1 MLAVGAIF
9 LIEALDD
16 TIKSPEEISRHLG
29 LPVLGAILKH
39 DHDGDLISSG
49 APRSPTAEA
58 FRSLRTNIQY
68 ASVDYPIRTLL
79 VTSPSA
85 GVGKSTLVANLG
97 TVLAQSDIRTILVEA
112 DMRRPKL
119 HQYLKAHNRFG
130 LSSLFV
136 SSSLLKTMGDVSD
149 MVQTTSMEK
158 MSLLASGKT
167 PPNPSELLASEKM
180 SNLLATLQENSTI
193 VIVDS
198 PPVIAV
204 TDATVLAPRMD
215 AVLLVVKP
223 GETKLE
229 AARQTVEQLRRVG
242 ANLVGVVLNGVDPRS
257 SRYGYYYRYDREY
270 YHEDEQELV
279 GMPAWQRWGLAGL
292 GLFLAL
298 LIGGIALW
306 TSPNAAFGAWLGG
319 KPTASPTAVAE
330 TPIAEAA
337 SEVAS
342 ATPTLTPE
350 EMQAAT
356 SEPVSEPQ
364 ASSTPQSSPTPIS
377 SPTITLTPTPGPGF
391 LTPFG
396 TEQTYLLHQV
406 KFGDNLPNLAEQYE
420 TERDVI
426 VAANGLI
433 PDVSLQPDQVIVIMP
448 GQTDSLDVPEFSVI
462 FLEEAT
468 PIDDFASLR
477 GLTPEEVRQYN
488 QLGPGDVIPGG
499 RWLIFPERQVT
510 PTVAATA
517 IPTPDLSM
525 ALTEP
530 FGPEDQLV
538 LHQVSVGES
547 VPVLEDI
554 YVTTART
561 IRAINDIDGS
571 IQVGDVLVI
580 MPDRQSPGEMPQFS
594 VYRVQ
599 ENITVETLATE
610 LDIPADD
617 LTYYNDLEAGQ
628 EIQAG
633 RWLIYPTPADLSEAL
648 TEPFGPEGAYVLHQ
662 IAIGESV
669 PVLVD
674 RYKTSSDVIYAVNEI
689 KGSIQP
695 GDVLVMLPDQIEVGD
710 TPRFSVFWVQ
720 EETDVNALA
729 AELGV
734 LPEDLTYY
742 NSLEADQ
749 PITLGQWIIY
759 PAPEDE

>member
-1 MLAVGAIF
+1 
-9 LIEALDD
+9 
-16 TIKSPEEISRHLG
+16 
-29 LPVLGAILKH
+29 
-39 DHDGDLISSG
+39 
-49 APRSPTAEA
+49 
-58 FRSLRTNIQY
+58 
-68 ASVDYPIRTLL
+68 
-79 VTSPSA
+79 
-85 GVGKSTLVANLG
+85 
-97 TVLAQSDIRTILVEA
+97 
-112 DMRRPKL
+112 
-119 HQYLKAHNRFG
+119 
-130 LSSLFV
+130 
-136 SSSLLKTMGDVSD
+136 
-149 MVQTTSMEK
+149 
-158 MSLLASGKT
+158 
-167 PPNPSELLASEKM
+167 
-180 SNLLATLQENSTI
+180 
-193 VIVDS
+193 
-198 PPVIAV
+198 
-204 TDATVLAPRMD
+204 
-215 AVLLVVKP
+215 
-223 GETKLE
+223 
-229 AARQTVEQLRRVG
+229 
-242 ANLVGVVLNGVDPRS
+242 
-257 SRYGYYYRYDREY
+257 
-270 YHEDEQELV
+270 
-279 GMPAWQRWGLAGL
+279 
-292 GLFLAL
+292 
-298 LIGGIALW
+298 
-306 TSPNAAFGAWLGG
+306 
-319 KPTASPTAVAE
+319 
-330 TPIAEAA
+330 
-337 SEVAS
+337 
-342 ATPTLTPE
+342 
-350 EMQAAT
+350 
-356 SEPVSEPQ
+356 
-364 ASSTPQSSPTPIS
+364 
-377 SPTITLTPTPGPGF
+377 LTPTPGPGF

-406 KFGDNLPNLAEQYE
+406 KFGDNLPNLSEQYE
-420 TERDVI
+420 TDRDVI

-448 GQTDSLDVPEFSVI
+448 GRTDSLDVPELSVI

-488 QLGPGDVIPGG
+488 ELGPGDVIPGG

-538 LHQVSVGES
+538 LHQVSIGES
-547 VPVLEDI
+547 VPVLEEI

-599 ENITVETLATE
+599 ENITVEALATE
-610 LDIPADD
+610 LDIPAED

-648 TEPFGPEGAYVLHQ
+648 TEPFGPDGAYVLHQ
-662 IAIGESV
+662 IATGESV

-674 RYKTSSDVIYAVNEI
+674 RYKTSSDVIYAVNQV

-695 GDVLVMLPDQIEVGD
+695 GDVLVMLPDQLEVGD

-759 PAPEDE
+759 PAPPDE